1 MPGRGVAGSCR
12 HAWMDHSQ
20 SGRDDLTVNEDD
32 MTVFDLGFAAEH
44 IPVPLDWTISSDV
57 NVIPGQTGVRT

>member
-1 MPGRGVAGSCR
+1 
-12 HAWMDHSQ
+12 
-20 SGRDDLTVNEDD
+20 

-44 IPVPLDWTISSDV
+44 ITVPLDWTISSDV